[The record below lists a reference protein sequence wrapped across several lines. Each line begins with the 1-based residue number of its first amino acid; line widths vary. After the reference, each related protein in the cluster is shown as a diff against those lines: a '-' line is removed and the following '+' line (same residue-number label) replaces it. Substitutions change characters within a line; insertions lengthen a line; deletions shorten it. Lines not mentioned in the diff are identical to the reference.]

1 MADLVPPAEIAEVT
15 TLLNAPYAN
24 TFGATETGCPPCS
37 SNLIPVGVAPTRLSK
52 QQSPFCEVQLV
63 DAEDRDVPD
72 GEPGELCMRGPTLF
86 SGYWRAPETNAKDF
100 RGGWFHMGDVFVR
113 NPDGTLDFVD
123 RVKYLIKSG
132 GENIYP
138 AEIERVLLQDKR
150 VADAAVVRKRDPEMG
165 RGAGRLRR
173 APRRGADGG
182 RAARPLPRAARRLQA
197 AQGNPFHPVRR
208 LSAQRVGQDPA
219 PRAGTKIEGT
229 MSSEPDAPTTS
240 IASHSPE
247 DVFIR
252 GTSLCKELIGQRSF
266 TEVIY
271 FQILGRMPT
280 PDQAALIDACLVALM
295 EHGLT
300 PSVLAARL
308 TYSSAPEALQGAV
321 AAGLLGVGSRFVGS
335 MEGCAALLQRIVD
348 AEDGVAEA
356 TRIAVEHRAARTA
369 LPGFGH
375 PTHKPDDPRA
385 QRLLELARERK
396 VAGRHVAA
404 IAALSAA
411 VDATYGRHITINA
424 TGAIAAVLGDCGVP
438 AEIARGFGLIA
449 RCAGL
454 VGHLYEEQQ
463 KPTLRAIWEAAEQ
476 AVPYEAKK

>member
-1 MADLVPPAEIAEVT
+1 
-15 TLLNAPYAN
+15 
-24 TFGATETGCPPCS
+24 
-37 SNLIPVGVAPTRLSK
+37 
-52 QQSPFCEVQLV
+52 
-63 DAEDRDVPD
+63 
-72 GEPGELCMRGPTLF
+72 
-86 SGYWRAPETNAKDF
+86 
-100 RGGWFHMGDVFVR
+100 
-113 NPDGTLDFVD
+113 
-123 RVKYLIKSG
+123 
-132 GENIYP
+132 
-138 AEIERVLLQDKR
+138 
-150 VADAAVVRKRDPEMG
+150 
-165 RGAGRLRR
+165 
-173 APRRGADGG
+173 
-182 RAARPLPRAARRLQA
+182 
-197 AQGNPFHPVRR
+197 
-208 LSAQRVGQDPA
+208 
-219 PRAGTKIEGT
+219 
-229 MSSEPDAPTTS
+229 MSSEPESPTTG
-240 IASHSPE
+240 IASHSAE

-252 GTSLCKELIGQRSF
+252 GASLCKELIGQRSF

-280 PDQAALIDACLVALM
+280 ADQAALLDACLVALM

-335 MEGCAALLQRIVD
+335 MEGCAALLQRIVN

-404 IAALSAA
+404 ITKLSSA

-424 TGAIAAVLGDCGVP
+424 TGATAAVLADCGVP
-438 AEIARGFGLIA
+438 PEIARGFGLIA

-454 VGHLYEEQQ
+454 VGHLYEEQR
-463 KPTLRAIWEAAEQ
+463 KPTLRAVWEAAEQ
-476 AVPYEAKK
+476 AVPYEAKE